1 MVYVA
6 NGIFQNICRQCLY
19 SVKHYVLY
27 FDQDRWWRL
36 HWFHNIRGHT
46 FIDLYIIQ
54 YLSRGDDVEPLC
66 SLEGLPLSGLPY
78 LKEWCHFHKDADGG
92 ILLVCNV
99 FKARLSW
106 LSSTVN
112 PATTTDSFPY
122 TWIILVHRFGDADA
136 VNDVFP
142 SWSSSSRRQGEQLGQ
157 LQTWRRHDVK
167 YDYTPMFLVL
177 LLLEILQTWRGH
189 DVKYDYTPMF
199 WVLLL
204 LGILLPVLY
213 WWLGWRNWWR

>member
-1 MVYVA
+1 MFFRRVA
-6 NGIFQNICRQCLY
+6 F
-19 SVKHYVLY
+19 
-27 FDQDRWWRL
+27 
-36 HWFHNIRGHT
+36 IRS
-46 FIDLYIIQ
+46 Y
-54 YLSRGDDVEPLC
+54 
-66 SLEGLPLSGLPY
+66 
-78 LKEWCHFHKDADGG
+78 GG

-157 LQTWRRHDVK
+157 LQTWRGHDVKYDYTPMFLVLLLLEILQTWRGLDVK